1 MGGTTGENMSLSVT
15 ERKKIVD
22 EWVRA
27 AKITSLHVMV
37 QVGGAP
43 LPDVVTLVRVL
54 YGKLRL
60 IVINNNLKV

>member
-1 MGGTTGENMSLSVT
+1 MGGTTGENMSLSVA

-27 AKITSLHVMV
+27 AKATMLHVMV

-43 LPDVVTLVRVL
+43 LPDVVTLVSFL
-54 YGKLRL
+54 CGKLL
-60 IVINNNLKV
+60 YS